1 MRALHGC
8 ICAAL
13 LCCTGSALSLGPGHV
28 VSWRPPTNPFFPK
41 PRGSP
46 RADAVR
52 MSLSWAGQTL
62 MYSALPNTLV
72 LLDQRA
78 KRWLWETAVEYQ
90 LEEVQFELSHRSQLV
105 EQKRG
110 WFNIN
115 KKILATALMWPN
127 SMFGVRR
134 RLEVLAERFPNESEA
149 DACQRLTKSQELLY
163 EMKASEQRYYR
174 LLDECEELRTQRMFQ
189 AAHDK
194 RELALRAMSQSSGSH
209 LQHIK
214 LLLGGE
220 LDGHRDLSPLKILD
234 FERRHSRGDD
244 APEGTT
250 ACLEKS
256 YAGAPATDTTK
267 TTVADLL
274 TFMDLRVLYLYTLL

>member
-1 MRALHGC
+1 
-8 ICAAL
+8 
-13 LCCTGSALSLGPGHV
+13 
-28 VSWRPPTNPFFPK
+28 
-41 PRGSP
+41 
-46 RADAVR
+46 
-52 MSLSWAGQTL
+52 

-194 RELALRAMSQSSGSH
+194 RELALRAMSQSSESH

-214 LLLGGE
+214 LLLGCDFYGP
-220 LDGHRDLSPLKILD
+220 RDLSP
-234 FERRHSRGDD
+234 
-244 APEGTT
+244 PEGTT

-267 TTVADLL
+267 TTVANLL
-274 TFMDLRVLYLYTLL
+274 TFMDLHVLHLYTLL

>member
-1 MRALHGC
+1 MA
-8 ICAAL
+8 
-13 LCCTGSALSLGPGHV
+13 S
-28 VSWRPPTNPFFPK
+28 
-41 PRGSP
+41 
-46 RADAVR
+46 
-52 MSLSWAGQTL
+52 SWAEDQTL

-110 WFNIN
+110 WFNIK
-115 KKILATALMWPN
+115 KKILATVLMWPN

-189 AAHDK
+189 AAQQK
-194 RELALRAMSQSSGSH
+194 RVLGLRALSQSRDFY
-209 LQHIK
+209 LQHLK
-214 LLLGGE
+214 LLLKAKLNGYQE
-220 LDGHRDLSPLKILD
+220 PSPWVILD
-234 FERRHSRGDD
+234 FCSDV
-244 APEGTT
+244 PEGTT
-250 ACLEKS
+250 ARLEKS
-256 YAGAPATDTTK
+256 YAGAPATDAAL
-267 TTVADLL
+267 TTVADQL
-274 TFMDLRVLYLYTLL
+274 TCMDLQVLYLYSLLR

>member
-1 MRALHGC
+1 
-8 ICAAL
+8 
-13 LCCTGSALSLGPGHV
+13 
-28 VSWRPPTNPFFPK
+28 
-41 PRGSP
+41 
-46 RADAVR
+46 
-52 MSLSWAGQTL
+52 

-110 WFNIN
+110 WFNIK
-115 KKILATALMWPN
+115 KKILATVLMWPN

-194 RELALRAMSQSSGSH
+194 RELALRAMSQSSESH

-214 LLLGGE
+214 LLLGCDFYGP
-220 LDGHRDLSPLKILD
+220 RDLSPLPILD
-234 FERRHSRGDD
+234 FCADV
-244 APEGTT
+244 PEGTT

-267 TTVADLL
+267 TTVANPL
-274 TFMDLRVLYLYTLL
+274 TFMDLHVLYLYTLL

>member
-1 MRALHGC
+1 MSAARARQE
-8 ICAAL
+8 
-13 LCCTGSALSLGPGHV
+13 V
-28 VSWRPPTNPFFPK
+28 
-41 PRGSP
+41 
-46 RADAVR
+46 
-52 MSLSWAGQTL
+52 

-72 LLDQRA
+72 LQDKRA

-90 LEEVQFELSHRSQLV
+90 LEEVQFEFSHRSQLV

-110 WFNIN
+110 WFNIK
-115 KKILATALMWPN
+115 KKILATVLMWQN

-189 AAHDK
+189 AAHEK
-194 RELALRAMSQSSGSH
+194 RELALRAMSQSSDFH
-209 LQHIK
+209 LQHLK
-214 LLLGGE
+214 LLLKGE
-220 LDGHRDLSPLKILD
+220 LDGHRDLSPWTILD
-234 FERRHSRGDD
+234 FCADV
-244 APEGTT
+244 PEGTT

-256 YAGAPATDTTK
+256 YAGAPATDTTE
-267 TTVADLL
+267 TTVANLL
-274 TFMDLRVLYLYTLL
+274 TLMDLHVLYLYSLL

>member
-1 MRALHGC
+1 MA
-8 ICAAL
+8 
-13 LCCTGSALSLGPGHV
+13 S
-28 VSWRPPTNPFFPK
+28 
-41 PRGSP
+41 
-46 RADAVR
+46 
-52 MSLSWAGQTL
+52 SWADQTL

-115 KKILATALMWPN
+115 KKILATALNINKKILATALMWPN

-149 DACQRLTKSQELLY
+149 DACQRLTKSQELFY

-267 TTVADLL
+267 TTVANLL
-274 TFMDLRVLYLYTLL
+274 TFMDLHVLHLYTLL

>member
-1 MRALHGC
+1 MASSTMRAHQEVL
-8 ICAAL
+8 
-13 LCCTGSALSLGPGHV
+13 
-28 VSWRPPTNPFFPK
+28 
-41 PRGSP
+41 
-46 RADAVR
+46 
-52 MSLSWAGQTL
+52 
-62 MYSALPNTLV
+62 YSALPNTLI
-72 LLDQRA
+72 LQDKRA

-90 LEEVQFELSHRSQLV
+90 LEEVQFELSHRSHVQ
-105 EQKRG
+105 QGG
-110 WFNIN
+110 WFNVK
-115 KKILATALMWPN
+115 KKILATMLMWPN
-127 SMFGVRR
+127 SMFDVRH

-189 AAHDK
+189 AAQQK
-194 RELALRAMSQSSGSH
+194 RVLGLRALSQSKDFY
-209 LQHIK
+209 LQHLK
-214 LLLGGE
+214 LLLKGE

-274 TFMDLRVLYLYTLL
+274 TFMDLHVLYLYSLL

>member
-1 MRALHGC
+1 MA
-8 ICAAL
+8 
-13 LCCTGSALSLGPGHV
+13 S
-28 VSWRPPTNPFFPK
+28 
-41 PRGSP
+41 
-46 RADAVR
+46 
-52 MSLSWAGQTL
+52 SWAEDQTL

-110 WFNIN
+110 WFNIK
-115 KKILATALMWPN
+115 KKILATVLMWPN

-189 AAHDK
+189 AAHEK
-194 RELALRAMSQSSGSH
+194 RELALRAMSQSSDFH
-209 LQHIK
+209 LQHLK
-214 LLLGGE
+214 LLLKGE
-220 LDGHRDLSPLKILD
+220 LDGHRDLSPWTILD
-234 FERRHSRGDD
+234 FCADV
-244 APEGTT
+244 PKGTT

-256 YAGAPATDTTK
+256 YAGAPATDTTE
-267 TTVADLL
+267 TTVANLL
-274 TFMDLRVLYLYTLL
+274 TFMDLHVLYLYSLL

>member
-1 MRALHGC
+1 
-8 ICAAL
+8 
-13 LCCTGSALSLGPGHV
+13 
-28 VSWRPPTNPFFPK
+28 
-41 PRGSP
+41 
-46 RADAVR
+46 
-52 MSLSWAGQTL
+52 

-115 KKILATALMWPN
+115 KKILATALNINKKILATALMWPN

-149 DACQRLTKSQELLY
+149 DACQRLTKSQELFY

-194 RELALRAMSQSSGSH
+194 RELALRAMSQSSESH

-214 LLLGGE
+214 LLLGCDFYGP
-220 LDGHRDLSPLKILD
+220 RDLSPLPILD
-234 FERRHSRGDD
+234 FCADV
-244 APEGTT
+244 PEGTT

-267 TTVADLL
+267 TTVANPL
-274 TFMDLRVLYLYTLL
+274 TFMDLHVLYLYTLL